1 MFWMISN
8 RTLPSKP
15 KSPTPDKLLAE
26 PGPTTYWINASAD
39 AADPAEWSGIPAAD
53 FKNQLVAA
61 AGRFPNID
69 LDGNFEDQKQ
79 VTLLVHGYNNTWQDE
94 ADCYK
99 KVCDSLYSG
108 ATSLGECV
116 MYDWPSNGAAT
127 DYLPDL
133 AHVRKC
139 AEPLA
144 DILSELYDW
153 MVSQQHAAQQNPA
166 NACRAKTSIIAHSM
180 GNYLVELATQVV
192 WVRKNKPLLMSLINQ
207 LLMVGADVDN
217 DLFKSGEATGQS
229 EGDAIANLTYRVTA
243 LYSGLDPVLG
253 LSAGLKHFGKR
264 RLGRSG
270 IDHTYPIPDN
280 VWDIDCSRIFL
291 ANKGKISNY
300 PRGVHSAYF
309 DLDET
314 LSLMRQLLRGVDRTV
329 LVHDKLAP
337 EPLNQLAAA

>member
-26 PGPTTYWINASAD
+26 PGPTTYWLNASTD
-39 AADPAEWSGIPAAD
+39 AANPAQWGLVSAAD

-61 AGRFPNID
+61 AGKFPNIGQ
-69 LDGNFEDQKQ
+69 DGNFEDQKQ
-79 VTLLVHGYNNTWQDE
+79 IALLVHGYNNSWEDE

-99 KVCDSLYSG
+99 RVC
-108 ATSLGECV
+108 TSLFSGDASLGGCV
-116 MYDWPSNGAAT
+116 MYDWPSEGAVT

-153 MVSQQHAAQQNPA
+153 MLGQQQAAQQNPA
-166 NACRAKTSIIAHSM
+166 RACRAKTSIVAHSM
-180 GNYLVELATQVV
+180 GNYLVELAMQVV
-192 WVRKNKPLLMSLINQ
+192 WVRKNKPLLLSLINQ

-217 DLFKSGEATGQS
+217 DLFKSGEATGLS
-229 EGDAIANLTYRVTA
+229 DGDAIANLTYRLTA
-243 LYSGLDPVLG
+243 LYSGLGLVLG

-270 IDHTYPIPDN
+270 IDRTYPVPDN

-309 DLDET
+309 ELDET
-314 LSLMRQLLRGVDRTV
+314 YALMRQLLRGVDRTV
-329 LVHDKLAP
+329 LIHDRLAP
-337 EPLNQLAAA
+337 SPLTLAAA